1 MSGQAVIEVSGVR
14 ETINALKA
22 FEPDLKAQ
30 MDKVIR
36 SALNE
41 VKAGAQSR
49 YPKGDWVVRIT
60 SRNLLGTIAA
70 RGGGTRG
77 KSWGESSGGIR
88 AAIFEF
94 AGTRSEGKTPQAR
107 ATIDSL
113 NRRYGSPGRFLW
125 DSWDANGERA
135 LDTIRDAVLMAEERL
150 QAALNEAGESF

>member
-1 MSGQAVIEVSGVR
+1 MSGNTIEVKGVR

-22 FEPDLKAQ
+22 FEPDVKKS

-49 YPKGDWVVRIT
+49 YPKGDWVVRINT
-60 SRNLLGTIAA
+60 KNLLGTIAA
-70 RGGGTRG
+70 RAGGTRG
-77 KSWGESSGGIR
+77 RSWGDSSPGIR

-94 AGTRSEGKTPQAR
+94 AGSASQGATPQAR
-107 ATIDSL
+107 AMIDSL

-135 LDTIRDAVLMAEERL
+135 VDTIRDAVLMAEARL
-150 QAALNEAGESF
+150 QASLDAAGEAF